1 LIKKPENEQRQAKK
15 LCQKMVIQ
23 DIMDMVKT
31 RKTEQGPGTGIR
43 TGRRRNAQGKEFG
56 GEEGT

>member
-1 LIKKPENEQRQAKK
+1 
-15 LCQKMVIQ
+15 MVIQ